1 MDESMQLQ
9 QRPAAS
15 RHVLTH
21 WLPPLLLFLLVG
33 SFELGRRRRDGKA
46 SKNDHVIRV
55 DETIVLGHGG
65 GGTVVYAGTL
75 DNRQVAVKRMLKTYN
90 ASADREISLLIES
103 DGHPNVVRY
112 FMKEVRGDFVYLAL
126 ELCDMSLH
134 DLIGHIKS
142 RMESNGVSNAA
153 VLEASK
159 TILRQVVEG
168 VKHLHKLRIVHRDI
182 KPNNL
187 LLASAP
193 SRQPKQT
200 VFDTFISEGYVAK
213 VGIACSV

>member
-1 MDESMQLQ
+1 
-9 QRPAAS
+9 
-15 RHVLTH
+15 
-21 WLPPLLLFLLVG
+21 
-33 SFELGRRRRDGKA
+33 
-46 SKNDHVIRV
+46 
-55 DETIVLGHGG
+55 LGHGG